1 MPPDAKRDELGDRGD
16 CDDASREEGASANE
30 RETGYSIG
38 ILFGTVLA
46 LFLMFAAFLY
56 PDRPFMRQRA
66 RVSTPRTHETNQLKQ
81 LGYSF
86 CHLSEPLGDAFPGPY
101 AVDATDRSIHKG
113 LSYRVSLLPYIE
125 QDPLYRR
132 FDLTQP
138 WDGPR
143 NLPYSQ
149 TELRVYHSPYQP
161 NPGANTLF
169 RGFVG
174 DETPG
179 PIFRTDGQ
187 PVPIADI
194 TDGTSNTILLV
205 SARQEV
211 PWAKPEELPY
221 GAGLPLP
228 ALGQPKLEVFNVLL
242 ADGSVRTLKQGISQ
256 EVLRAMITR
265 NGAEEIPAD

>member
-1 MPPDAKRDELGDRGD
+1 MPPAAKDDELGDRDD
-16 CDDASREEGASANE
+16 CDNASREEGASASD
-30 RETGYSIG
+30 RETGFSIG
-38 ILFGTVLA
+38 ILIGTVLG
-46 LFLMFAAFLY
+46 LFVLVIGVAYFGNVFTNFGVHKAAE
-56 PDRPFMRQRA
+56 RA
-66 RVSTPRTHETNQLKQ
+66 HEANHMKQ
-81 LGYSF
+81 LCMG
-86 CHLSEPLGDAFPGPY
+86 LQNMRDLLGDAFPGPY
-101 AVDATDRSIHKG
+101 AVDTTDRSIHKG
-113 LSYRVSLLPYIE
+113 LSYRVSLLPYLE
-125 QDPLYRR
+125 QDQLYRR

-138 WDGPR
+138 WDSPR

-149 TELRVYHSPYQP
+149 TVLKVYHSPYQP

-179 PIFRTDGQ
+179 PIFRSDGQ
-187 PVPIADI
+187 RVPFADI

-242 ADGSVRTLKQGISQ
+242 ADGSVRTLKQGISE